1 MSASTLP
8 RTEPGGTRAAL
19 SKVAVVAH
27 QKKTLGGGLRDL
39 RRLLAGEG
47 FDEPIW
53 YEVPKSRKAPKKARK
68 AVKEGA
74 ELVFVWG
81 GDGMVQ
87 RCVDALAGSPAT
99 VAVIPAGTANLL
111 ASNLGIPPDLPAA
124 VQIGLSGRRQKL
136 DLGKLNGE
144 HFAVMAGAGF
154 DGRMIRDADR
164 DLKEKAGRLAYVW
177 TGMKQLGEDAVPAKV
192 RVDGAD
198 WFDGKASCVL
208 LGNVGTITGGIQAFP
223 DARPDDG
230 WLEVG
235 VATAEGALEWART
248 LGKMIVGRAESS
260 PFVRT
265 TRAKKVDVAFG
276 VPVTYELDGGARTRA
291 RRLKARV
298 VPHAVTV
305 CVPDLDATGGSG

>member
-1 MSASTLP
+1 MNKSEQPCRAARGGSPPEAANRWAGFRPDPPGYYRRMSASTLP

-99 VAVIPAGTANLL
+99 VAVIP
-111 ASNLGIPPDLPAA
+111 
-124 VQIGLSGRRQKL
+124 
-136 DLGKLNGE
+136 
-144 HFAVMAGAGF
+144 GAGF

-208 LGNVGTITGGIQAFP
+208 LGNVGTITGGIQALP

>member
-1 MSASTLP
+1 MNKSEQPCRAARGGSPPEAANRWAGFRPDPPGYYRRMSASTLP

-39 RRLLAGEG
+39 RR
-47 FDEPIW
+47 P
-53 YEVPKSRKAPKKARK
+53 
-68 AVKEGA
+68 
-74 ELVFVWG
+74 
-81 GDGMVQ
+81 
-87 RCVDALAGSPAT
+87 LAGSPAT